1 MLKKAERLAG
11 VNPDLVKVVRGAANR
26 LPFDLLVVEGLRT
39 KERQAQY
46 VKVGAS
52 RTMNSYHLTGHA
64 VDLAPWLL
72 FEDVDGDGK
81 DDDGLTGLRWD
92 WPLFHVI
99 AKAMKEEAKLLGV
112 PLTWGGDWK
121 SFKDGPHFQIKR

>member
-1 MLKKAERLAG
+1 MLRKIERLQG
-11 VNPDLVKVVRGAANR
+11 VDQRLAEVVRRASYR

-39 KERQAQY
+39 KARQAEY
-46 VKVGAS
+46 VKQGAS

-72 FEDVDGDGK
+72 FEDADGNGK

-92 WPLFHVI
+92 WPLFHII
-99 AKAMKEEAKLLGV
+99 AKAMKEEAKEVGV
-112 PLTWGGDWK
+112 DLTWGGDWK
-121 SFKDGPHFQIKR
+121 SFKDGPHFQINR